1 MKDNHP
7 EASQYEEYADSL
19 TFHESKQFEADGQKV
34 AMVDI
39 DETICFI
46 LAKDGMTWQN
56 QVTKILLK

>member
-39 DETICFI
+39 DETICFYSGDLDFSI
-46 LAKDGMTWQN
+46 PHLPCN
-56 QVTKILLK
+56 RRL